1 MSAAAQVV
9 QAPAAAALHP
19 RALPL
24 VQVLRAVAALSV
36 AFLHITQQ
44 AGVFVGRPGEP
55 AYGWLRP
62 LPWDAGVDVFFVISG
77 FVMVWSSM
85 RLFGRRDAARLFL
98 GRRIARIVPLYWA
111 MTSLL
116 VAVALV
122 SPHAISDGLESIR
135 YVVAS
140 YLFIPVQRPDGFIQP
155 VFRLGWTLNYEMLF
169 YAIFA
174 LFIRLQARVAV
185 PWVVATIVVL
195 AGIGRVLR
203 PASPALA
210 FWTDPIV
217 LEFAFGVLL
226 ATLALSGARLTPAPR
241 LLLVFAALALLVVSD
256 RLPEL
261 PRGLAYGVPCTL
273 LMAAAVLAPVRPIRS
288 RWTEFWVLLGD
299 ASYALYL
306 VHPFPMRAFEIVW
319 LRLGW
324 TGPAAVLAYI
334 ASAVVATIVAAFA
347 LHRWLERPATA
358 ATRRLLHA

>member
-1 MSAAAQVV
+1 MSAV
-9 QAPAAAALHP
+9 APAVGAQAAIAQA

-77 FVMVWSSM
+77 FVMVWSSV
-85 RLFGRRDAARLFL
+85 RLFGRRDAPRVFLAR
-98 GRRIARIVPLYWA
+98 RVARVVPLYWA

-116 VAVALV
+116 VVVALL
-122 SPHAISDGLESIR
+122 SPHAISEGLESVR
-135 YVVAS
+135 YVAAS
-140 YLFIPVQRPDGFIQP
+140 YLFVPMRRADGFVQP

-174 LFIRLQARVAV
+174 VFIRLNLRAAV
-185 PWVVATIVVL
+185 TGVVATIL
-195 AGIGRVLR
+195 ALAVIGQIVTPE
-203 PASPALA
+203 PASLA

-217 LEFAFGVLL
+217 LEFGFGVVL
-226 ATLALSGARLTPAPR
+226 ATLALSGVRLGGAQR
-241 LLLVFAALALLVVSD
+241 LLVAVAALALLAVSD
-256 RLPEL
+256 GVPGL
-261 PRGLAYGVPCTL
+261 PRGLAYGVPCAL
-273 LMAAAVLAPVRPIRS
+273 LMAGAVLGQVRPVRT
-288 RWTEFWVLLGD
+288 RWAEFWVRLGD

-306 VHPFPMRAFEIVW
+306 VHPFPMRAFELVW

-324 TGPAAVLAYI
+324 TGAVGVLSYVLAAVA
-334 ASAVVATIVAAFA
+334 ASVVAAFA
-347 LHRWLERPATA
+347 LYRWLERPATD
-358 ATRRLLHA
+358 ATRRLLRV